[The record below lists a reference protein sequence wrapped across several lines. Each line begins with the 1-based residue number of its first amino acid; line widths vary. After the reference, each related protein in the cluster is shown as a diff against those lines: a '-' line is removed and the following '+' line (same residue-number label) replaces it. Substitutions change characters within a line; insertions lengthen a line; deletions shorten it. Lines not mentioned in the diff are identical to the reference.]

1 MIVRRPPRGRYS
13 VKPAFHRNA
22 LQSARDGSALLPQGA
37 EANGP
42 FQSNAAG
49 S

>member
-22 LQSARDGSALLPQGA
+22 SARDGSALLPQGA